1 MKRLTRVD
9 YTILGSLS
17 EARKSGYGIQKEFEQ
32 SALFSYSSSSP
43 GTIYP
48 AIKRLIKLELIG
60 TWIPPRFDKK
70 SGQELNIS
78 SKGLARL
85 NEWLVQ
91 PVHINDVRSNMPELI
106 LRYALMDKLVNDE
119 KKIEFLQSLLT
130 ELEGYME
137 ILKQEHKMCHDL
149 LSVTKRQA
157 MESIIII
164 FQGYIDW
171 TKKTLRSFA

>member
-1 MKRLTRVD
+1 M
-9 YTILGSLS
+9 
-17 EARKSGYGIQKEFEQ
+17 
-32 SALFSYSSSSP
+32 
-43 GTIYP
+43 
-48 AIKRLIKLELIG
+48 IG

-70 SGQELNIS
+70 SGKELNIL
-78 SKGLARL
+78 SKGLVRL

-149 LSVTKRQA
+149 LSVTKKQA
-157 MESIIII
+157 IEGIIII